1 MALFKGTLLKA
12 TILKEQTLKLPRTT
26 ENKVY
31 DYLLENAV
39 GYGNRISSPKL
50 MKRFGIKDNKTFRGV
65 IERIR
70 QNDEFDKIIC
80 SQAGHKGG
88 YWIATNQQEVEDT
101 LNHLYK
107 RSMEMLKTY
116 SIIRNKAIKD
126 NQYKFDDKEIKLVE
140 TILRG

>member
-1 MALFKGTLLKA
+1 
-12 TILKEQTLKLPRTT
+12 
-26 ENKVY
+26 
-31 DYLLENAV
+31 
-39 GYGNRISSPKL
+39 

-80 SQAGHKGG
+80 SQAGKKGG
-88 YWIATNQQEVEDT
+88 YWIATNQQDVRDT
-101 LNHLYK
+101 LEHLYK